1 MTWHPQTRRYLDD
14 NGNEIDP
21 ADVRQYID
29 DYITAEKEDTD
40 KHSELLL
47 LGLLTISAFFE
58 YLREKIIAMH
68 GAATVIAYGGEDNVS
83 QSAWIATGAK
93 IHSELG
99 YLEKFQAQVEE
110 ADRTAKAIASD
121 VALASA
127 ADPSIPAGLESVI
140 EERVAS
146 AIIGN
151 SVSDIEAVT
160 KEAVRSAIADSVG
173 SDVAETVASQITIGV
188 IDDFSGRLEQLIWG
202 EVGSRGRS
210 YADAAYGAYEN
221 SVKAREGEA
230 GAVGVKRVDSNDDAE
245 CDDCPLLATDDYVAM
260 DEVTDIGDNS
270 ACVSKCRCWFEFSF
284 LNVEPLEIDR
294 EIYA

>member
-1 MTWHPQTRRYLDD
+1 MTWDAIKRRYIDD

-21 ADVRQYID
+21 ADVRQYVD

-40 KHSELLL
+40 NHTALLL
-47 LGLLTISAFFE
+47 AGTITIATFFE

-83 QSAWIATGAK
+83 QAAWVATGAK
-93 IHSELG
+93 VHSELS

-110 ADRTAKAIASD
+110 AERTAQAIASD
-121 VALASA
+121 VALAGA
-127 ADPSIPAGLESVI
+127 ADPLIPDGLESVI

-151 SVSDIEAVT
+151 SVSDIEVVT
-160 KEAVRSAIADSVG
+160 KEAVKSAIADSVG
-173 SDVAETVASQITIGV
+173 ADAEAIASQITIGV

-202 EVGSRGRS
+202 EIGARGRM
-210 YADAAYGAYEN
+210 YADAAYGTYEN

-230 GAVGVKRVDSNDDAE
+230 GAVGVKRVDSGDDAE

-270 ACVSKCRCWFEFSF
+270 ACGGRCRCWFEFEF
-284 LNVEPLEIDR
+284 LNVEPLTIDR
-294 EIYA
+294 GIYA